1 LVLVE
6 LLIAVAAATVVVNL
20 VTCIPDLGAVYSA
33 LELVL
38 DPVVGA
44 AALALRGVLEVVG
57 IGVVDF
63 GAFDFADEGLVVPIE
78 IVDAGTSFECGLFGG
93 INIGNT
99 GAVSATLMNLINPQV
114 VNSTITRVLPFSRG
128 ATGIANRVAVDLARF
143 IDPVHI
149 LDTQTAV
156 NPGVEELGVGELR
169 AVELTACLANCEL
182 CEIVPRLALALLV
195 VGCVACAFLYL
206 LAVGDALAIHV

>member
-1 LVLVE
+1 MVLVE
-6 LLIAVAAATVVVNL
+6 LPIAIAAATVVVDL
-20 VTCIPDLGAVYSA
+20 FTCVPDLGTVDSA

-44 AALALRGVLEVVG
+44 AAFALRGVLEIVG

-63 GAFDFADEGLVVPIE
+63 GTVDFADEGFIVPVEVI
-78 IVDAGTSFECGLFGG
+78 DAGASFECGLFGG

-99 GAVSATLMNLINPQV
+99 GAVSAALMNLMNPQV
-114 VNSTITRVLPFSRG
+114 VNSTITRVLPFRRG
-128 ATGIANRVAVDLARF
+128 TTGIPNRVAVDLAGF

-156 NPGVEELGVGELR
+156 DSGVEELGVGELR
-169 AVELTACLANCEL
+169 AVEFAAGLANYEL
-182 CEIVPRLALALLV
+182 CEIVPGLALALLV
-195 VGCVACAFLYL
+195 VGSVACALLYL
-206 LAVGDALAIHV
+206 FAVGDALAIHV